1 MATKGMSGRQADM
14 EEQWCF
20 KVKELTREQMMEV
33 VARCLEIAIRVVFEN
48 FTYNYGG
55 KVYLQLEGGPIGA
68 SVRPLLNETK
78 CHLVSFSLVANQTKW
93 HLVWSFPN

>member
-1 MATKGMSGRQADM
+1 MASKGMSGRQADI

-68 SVRPLLNETK
+68 RLTMACSRVVMADWGEQYRGERLA
-78 CHLVSFSLVANQTKW
+78 C
-93 HLVWSFPN
+93 WSPC